1 MRSEDFSPFDNPA
14 VTPVGI
20 NTMQSRKARA
30 ELRFTKNTSGNTFI
44 SHQHAE
50 HPFHITRPYHY
61 ERDPEGM
68 VTLYLQS
75 SSGGIYRGDDLSMDV
90 LLEEQAQ
97 LHLTTQASTIV
108 HNTRGIKARQSVDL
122 VLGKGSY
129 CEYIPDPTVL
139 FSGAAFCSNIQIKLG
154 EGSKILFTDSFMWHD
169 PSYKLVTEQGEHA
182 FAGYDGN
189 IKVVDQHMNLLVLER
204 FRLEGKDVL
213 QHNCAI
219 HDSFRAQGS
228 LFIIDQSPSLNC
240 VLGAIREGLS
250 HFNDIYAG
258 ASELPNNSGIIIRFL
273 AKDGI
278 ALQKALNMSWSIS
291 REQLTGTIPKLRR
304 K

>member
-1 MRSEDFSPFDNPA
+1 
-14 VTPVGI
+14 
-20 NTMQSRKARA
+20 
-30 ELRFTKNTSGNTFI
+30 
-44 SHQHAE
+44 
-50 HPFHITRPYHY
+50 
-61 ERDPEGM
+61 M

-90 LLEEQAQ
+90 TLEERAQ
-97 LHLTTQASTIV
+97 LHLTTQANTIV
-108 HNTRGIKARQSVDL
+108 HNTRGIKARQSVDI

-139 FSGAAFCSNIQIKLG
+139 FSGAAFCSNIQIKLE
-154 EGSKILFTDSFMWHD
+154 EGAKILFTDSFMWHD
-169 PSYKLVTEQGEHA
+169 PSHRLVTERGEHA

-189 IKVVDQHMNLLVLER
+189 IKIVDQHKNLLVLER

-219 HDSFRAQGS
+219 HDCFRAQGS
-228 LFIIDQSPSLNC
+228 LFMIDQSSSLNP
-240 VLGAIREGLS
+240 VLEAIREGLA

-278 ALQKALNMSWSIS
+278 ALQKALNSSWTIV
-291 REQLTGTIPKLRR
+291 REHITGIIPKLRR

>member
-1 MRSEDFSPFDNPA
+1 MRNADFSSLNSHP
-14 VTPVGI
+14 VTPIGI

-30 ELRFTKNTSGNTFI
+30 ELRFTKNTSGKTFI
-44 SHQHAE
+44 SHQRAE

-61 ERDPEGM
+61 EQDPEGM

-90 LLEEQAQ
+90 TLEERAQ

-108 HNTRGIKARQSVDL
+108 HNTRGIKARQSVDI

-139 FSGAAFCSNIQIKLG
+139 FSGAAFCSNIQIKLE
-154 EGSKILFTDSFMWHD
+154 EGAKILFTDSFMWHD
-169 PSYKLVTEQGEHA
+169 PSYRLVTERGEHA

-189 IKVVDQHMNLLVLER
+189 IKIVDQHKNLLVLER

-228 LFIIDQSPSLNC
+228 LFMIDQSSSLNP
-240 VLGAIREGLS
+240 VLEAIREGLA
-250 HFNDIYAG
+250 HFDDIYAG

-278 ALQKALNMSWSIS
+278 ALQKALNSSWTIV
-291 REQLTGTIPKLRR
+291 REHITGIIPKLRR

>member
-14 VTPVGI
+14 VTPMGI

-108 HNTRGIKARQSVDL
+108 HNTRGIKARQSGDL
-122 VLGKGSY
+122 VLANGSY
-129 CEYIPDPTVL
+129 CECIPEHTVL
-139 FSGAAFCSNIQIKLG
+139 FNGASFCHKMQIKAG
-154 EGSKILFTDSFMWHD
+154 RRSKVLD
-169 PSYKLVTEQGEHA
+169 TES
-182 FAGYDGN
+182 
-189 IKVVDQHMNLLVLER
+189 
-204 FRLEGKDVL
+204 
-213 QHNCAI
+213 C
-219 HDSFRAQGS
+219 
-228 LFIIDQSPSLNC
+228 
-240 VLGAIREGLS
+240 
-250 HFNDIYAG
+250 
-258 ASELPNNSGIIIRFL
+258 
-273 AKDGI
+273 
-278 ALQKALNMSWSIS
+278 
-291 REQLTGTIPKLRR
+291 
-304 K
+304 

>member
-1 MRSEDFSPFDNPA
+1 MQNADFSSLNSHP
-14 VTPVGI
+14 VTPIGI

-30 ELRFTKNTSGNTFI
+30 ELRFTKNTSGKTFI
-44 SHQHAE
+44 SHQRAE

-61 ERDPEGM
+61 EQDPEGM

-90 LLEEQAQ
+90 TLEERAQ

-108 HNTRGIKARQSVDL
+108 HNTRGIKARQSVDI

-139 FSGAAFCSNIQIKLG
+139 FSGAAFCSNIQIKLE
-154 EGSKILFTDSFMWHD
+154 EGAKILFTDSFMWHD
-169 PSYKLVTEQGEHA
+169 PSYRLVTERGEHA

-189 IKVVDQHMNLLVLER
+189 IKIVDQHKNLLVLER

-228 LFIIDQSPSLNC
+228 LFMIDQSSSLNP
-240 VLGAIREGLS
+240 VLEAIREGLA
-250 HFNDIYAG
+250 HFDDIYAG

-278 ALQKALNMSWSIS
+278 ALQKALNSSWTIV
-291 REQLTGTIPKLRR
+291 REHITGIIPKLRR